1 MENEI
6 ENLDEVEVQE
16 VGDQDLED
24 VAGGLVADLN
34 INCNC

>member
-6 ENLDEVEVQE
+6 EKLDDIEVQE

-24 VAGGLVADLN
+24 AAGGAASLN